1 MQAGRQAD
9 RQACSQAG
17 MQASRQLSR
26 QAARLLACPWWVAG
40 GLLGGSVGV
49 HAGWGGA
56 GHCRLAGCGGRG
68 PQGGLYRVD
77 RWLVVLVAASRKVLS
92 ILVVLFWSRREEAPP
107 YKGSRAP
114 RPSHTLGANR
124 PRVVQAVTPLA
135 YNVSGDAIGCRIFGA
150 FQTPPP
156 PLPPQEFKNA
166 PSSPPAETLSWTLI
180 HGL

>member
-1 MQAGRQAD
+1 MQPARQAGRQAGRRAAKQTG
-9 RQACSQAG
+9 RQAPSVPLVGC
-17 MQASRQLSR
+17 RR
-26 QAARLLACPWWVAG
+26 VAG
-40 GLLGGSVGV
+40 RECRRACGLGR
-49 HAGWGGA
+49 
-56 GHCRLAGCGGRG
+56 CRLAGCGGRG

-107 YKGSRAP
+107 YKGSRPP